1 MPALLRGRRSAL
13 RIGVLS
19 DVHARLDALERALVV
34 LGRAGVDRLVCLG
47 DVVEKGPDPDRVVE
61 RLDRLLVPTVR
72 GNHDDNAVAH
82 AALEPAA
89 AGMSADTLG
98 WLAAL
103 PLCREYAWAGRFVSL
118 AHASLSDNG
127 SGVRPGRVPKMMR
140 RALRSCD
147 ADVVLLG
154 HTHIPMRMRYGDRW
168 LCNPGSVSLGRGASG
183 SSCAV
188 LSLPDLSF
196 EIYALPSG
204 ERLEIGDAWV

>member
-1 MPALLRGRRSAL
+1 MSALLRARRSAL
-13 RIGVLS
+13 RVGVLS
-19 DVHARLDALERALVV
+19 DIHARFGALERALDV
-34 LGRAGVDRLVCLG
+34 LERAGVDRLVCLG

-82 AALEPAA
+82 AALDPAA
-89 AGMSADTLG
+89 AGMSRDTLG

-103 PLCREYAWAGRFVSL
+103 PLCREYAWAGRYVAL
-118 AHASLSDNG
+118 AHASLRDNG
-127 SGVRPGRVPKMMR
+127 SGVRPGHVPKAMR

-154 HTHIPMRMRYGDRW
+154 HTHIPMRMRIGERW
-168 LCNPGSVSLGRGASG
+168 LCNPGSTSLGRGASG

-188 LSLPDLSF
+188 LSLPELSF
-196 EIYALPSG
+196 EVYALPSG
-204 ERLEIGDAWV
+204 ERLDLGDR